1 MEPPPVTYSA
11 DVILL
16 QCVCVGVASMV
27 FILYI
32 IVADNRENVI
42 NKTDDDFTVDVT
54 VFDD

>member
-1 MEPPPVTYSA
+1 
-11 DVILL
+11 
-16 QCVCVGVASMV
+16 MV